1 METSRKDVGI
11 AIRSA
16 LIDKGT
22 KQKFSLFALVIL
34 SIVFIYIETIEAKPF
49 NYFRSF
55 IKDTIYR
62 GSLAVSAPF
71 KVFDNFTDHINKH
84 LNLYSNYSE
93 LKEENNKLKN
103 NISKSDFLEL
113 ENTQLRKLID
123 EQIAS
128 PSNLVSARVMID
140 KQSPYL
146 NSFIINIGSN
156 KNVKN
161 GMAVLDGKN
170 FIGRIVD
177 VNFFSSRV
185 LLVSDL
191 NSKIPVIIEPSGH
204 HAILSGHGTNK
215 PTLEYLPEKHTI
227 HNGDKVYTSGKE
239 GIFSPGIPI
248 GEVIIEKNFRSIT
261 EFPFNE
267 IKKSKKSGISSK
279 NLNLI
284 CL

>member
-1 METSRKDVGI
+1 MDTSREDVGI

-16 LIDKGT
+16 FIAKGT
-22 KQKFSLFALVIL
+22 KQKFSLFALVVL
-34 SIVFIYIETIEAKPF
+34 SIILISIETIEAKPF

-62 GSLAVSAPF
+62 GSLVVSAPF
-71 KVFDNFTDHINKH
+71 KVFDNFTDYIDKH
-84 LNLYSNYSE
+84 LNLYNNYDE
-93 LKEENNKLKN
+93 LKKENNKLKN
-103 NISKSDFLEL
+103 NISESDFLEF
-113 ENTQLRKLID
+113 ENAQLRKLIE
-123 EQIAS
+123 EQAS
-128 PSNLVSARVMID
+128 SFSDLLSARVMID

-156 KNVKN
+156 KNIKN

-170 FIGRIVD
+170 FVGRIVD

-215 PTLEYLPEKHTI
+215 PILEYLPENYTI
-227 HNGDKVYTSGKE
+227 QDGDKVYTSGKE

-248 GEVIIEKNFRSIT
+248 GEIIIEKDVVKTSLFSDLSQIT
-261 EFPFNE
+261 FVN
-267 IKKSKKSGISSK
+267 IKLGK
-279 NLNLI
+279 LNSNK
-284 CL
+284 

>member
-1 METSRKDVGI
+1 MDTSREDVGI

-16 LIDKGT
+16 LLTKGT
-22 KQKFSLFALVIL
+22 KQKFSLFALVVL
-34 SIVFIYIETIEAKPF
+34 SIVLISIETIEAKPF

-62 GSLAVSAPF
+62 GSLVVSAPF
-71 KVFDNFTDHINKH
+71 KVFDNFADYIDKH
-84 LNLYSNYSE
+84 LNLYSNYDE
-93 LKEENNKLKN
+93 LKKENNKLKN
-103 NISKSDFLEL
+103 NISESDFLEF
-113 ENTQLRKLID
+113 ENAQLRKLIE
-123 EQIAS
+123 EQAS
-128 PSNLVSARVMID
+128 SFSDLLSARVMID

-156 KNVKN
+156 KNIKN

-170 FIGRIVD
+170 FVGRIVD

-215 PTLEYLPEKHTI
+215 PILEYLPENYTI
-227 HNGDKVYTSGKE
+227 QDGDKVYTSGKE

-248 GEVIIEKNFRSIT
+248 GEIIIEKDVVKTSLFSDLSQIT
-261 EFPFNE
+261 FVN
-267 IKKSKKSGISSK
+267 IKLGK
-279 NLNLI
+279 LNSNK
-284 CL
+284 